1 MAVNK
6 VILNRLYIEEQKSLI
21 QIAKQLN
28 MPYSAVRKLMINYGI
43 PMRTRV
49 EGIRLAGDRLGSG
62 MRGKKRVFSNK
73 HIRNIKI
80 SAEKR
85 WKTEAKGIS
94 LKPNGYYEITR
105 GSDKGKHLHV
115 VIMELLIGRKLNKDE
130 VVHHKNGCKTDNSI
144 SNLELMTRSKHSSIH
159 AKMNNKI
166 RNRNDLGQYI

>member
-80 SAEKR
+80 
-85 WKTEAKGIS
+85 
-94 LKPNGYYEITR
+94 
-105 GSDKGKHLHV
+105 
-115 VIMELLIGRKLNKDE
+115 
-130 VVHHKNGCKTDNSI
+130 
-144 SNLELMTRSKHSSIH
+144 
-159 AKMNNKI
+159 
-166 RNRNDLGQYI
+166 